1 MTIPVDEAALKK
13 LAEKLAKL
21 RVNGVSDS
29 SIKTIGGLTDVE
41 WHELQDTEQ
50 YKEAFD
56 KAKATAE
63 IMPVEVDISIK
74 TLEKQALAATIR
86 NVTSGMATPE
96 YVLDALKY
104 ATKVRM
110 EEAKQ
115 EQERKTQFTANTQI
129 VINMSDLL
137 KKAIEV
143 QPVSERIIEFAGD
156 SKSVVNGLDTDRLMA
171 AALGRPQDHGG
182 ASASSNG
189 SNSSNSSNG
198 MQANSP
204 YPPAH
209 INSYNP
215 SARAKMPP
223 VPMKEEPLVIT
234 EEDLKGLDEM
244 EDVLMRPEVEG
255 E

>member
-41 WHELQDTEQ
+41 WQELQDTEQ

-56 KAKATAE
+56 KAKASAE

-171 AALGRPQDHGG
+171 AALGRPQDQGG
-182 ASASSNG
+182 ASAS
-189 SNSSNSSNG
+189 NSSNG
-198 MQANSP
+198 PSAQV